1 MKKVSRYIYNLC
13 IADANKRKALALL
26 IYAKNKLK
34 SSTLAKFSY
43 NRLREVT
50 GLHITTLKKRI
61 STLLEMGLIERVG
74 KNGEHLMFSCVRSK
88 KTNVIIDRISF
99 ESVKSVEN
107 GLMAMFIVEV
117 QRRKEYI
124 RQLTEKLHNPKD
136 HKEFKAVKRIC
147 RKRGW
152 SDFKD
157 NGISY
162 NYIAKKLKINLKKAY
177 QIVKCAIDNK
187 MINKWRIH
195 KHHLYIK
202 NGAKDYLDFLDN
214 PKGMYASSS
223 NVFIAVANIYSIPS
237 DWEAGLVTISIV
249 KSEN

>member
-13 IADANKRKALALL
+13 IADANRRKALALL

-34 SSTLAKFSY
+34 SSTLARFSY

-61 STLLEMGLIERVG
+61 STLLDMGLIERVG
-74 KNGEHLMFSCVRSK
+74 KNGEHLMFCCVRSK

-99 ESVKSVEN
+99 ESVKSVED

-124 RQLTEKLHNPKD
+124 RQLTEKLHNPKNLEEY
-136 HKEFKAVKRIC
+136 KVVKRIC

-152 SDFKD
+152 TDFKD

-162 NYIAKKLKINLKKAY
+162 NYIASKLNINLKRAY
-177 QIVKCAIDNK
+177 HIVKCAIENK
-187 MINKWRIH
+187 MINKWNMH
-195 KHHLYIK
+195 KNYLFIK
-202 NGAKDYLDFLDN
+202 NGAKDYLDFLGN
-214 PKGMYASSS
+214 PKNMFASSS
-223 NVFIAVANIYSIPS
+223 NVFIAAANTYTIPS
-237 DWEAGLVTISIV
+237 KWEAGLVTISIV